1 MFLRYDWLV
10 KHNPEVNWNMGK
22 IQFTRCPKTYRMQYQ
37 DISFKTRR
45 IQSTDNQNK
54 EYQEIGKELD
64 LINPENLPDY
74 IQPLTLVQQEEVRKV
89 TRKMKMRPQ
98 N

>member
-45 IQSTDNQNK
+45 IQSTDN
-54 EYQEIGKELD
+54 
-64 LINPENLPDY
+64 
-74 IQPLTLVQQEEVRKV
+74 
-89 TRKMKMRPQ
+89 
-98 N
+98 